1 MSLPPRPAGG
11 CTSVALLGRGHL
23 SPPWPVGKELGPEL
37 PPAVLCL
44 GPEVLTCS
52 LDTWVSR
59 ARGDGHRAQGDGQGH
74 LLSDRGPQTSS
85 GQSTLGSVA
94 ILTLILLRGCL
105 GTQSCLYYAKSR
117 G

>member
-1 MSLPPRPAGG
+1 M
-11 CTSVALLGRGHL
+11 ALLGRGHL
-23 SPPWPVGKELGPEL
+23 SPPWPVGKELAPEL

-52 LDTWVSR
+52 LDTWVSK
-59 ARGDGHRAQGDGQGH
+59 ARGDGQGH